1 MKTIKVDNGVITK
14 EIEESKLQEHLDKGF
29 KVVEEEKSKKKADK

>member
-14 EIEESKLQEHLDKGF
+14 EIEEGRLQEHLDKGF
-29 KVVEEEKSKKKADK
+29 KVVEEEKPKKKADK

>member
-14 EIEESKLQEHLDKGF
+14 EIEEIKLQEHLNKGF
-29 KVVEEEKSKKKADK
+29 KVVEKEKPKK

>member
-29 KVVEEEKSKKKADK
+29 KVVEKEKPKKKDDK